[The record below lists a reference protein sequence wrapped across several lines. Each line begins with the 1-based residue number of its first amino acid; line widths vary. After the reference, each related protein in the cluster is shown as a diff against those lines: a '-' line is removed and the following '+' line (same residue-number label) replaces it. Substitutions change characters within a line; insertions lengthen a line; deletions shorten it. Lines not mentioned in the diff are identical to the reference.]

1 MINVCLVSPLPPPI
15 GGIALWTSNIINY
28 QQKDV
33 NFFALN
39 TNVDNHP
46 AKKRTFFDRFVKNGF
61 KMLKI
66 RRQLKRIVKEN
77 KIDCVHICTSGS
89 FGFIRDKYL
98 VSFCKRKNIKVVLH
112 LHFGRMNVVLKDN
125 SWESKMFFKISK
137 MVSRIICMDSNTF
150 KCLSGFESIQNKV
163 LYVPN
168 PIAYK
173 TDFIKQEN
181 KLKKV
186 IYVGWVIKSKGIEE
200 LITSWNIV
208 GNKYKDW
215 SLEIVGA
222 CDKNYKQELDKMI
235 KVSNIDFLGEMQ
247 HDDCL
252 ARICESSILV
262 LPSYTEGF
270 PNVILEAMMSST
282 PIIATKVGEIPSI
295 LSSNSG
301 VVINHHSSEEII
313 KSLENLICN
322 QYLREQ
328 FAINA
333 YRRVNENYTIQK
345 VFSLLL
351 KEWGAK
357 K

>member
-33 NFFALN
+33 NFFVLN

-61 KMLKI
+61 KMLNI
-66 RRQLKRIVKEN
+66 RRQLKRVVKEN

-98 VSFCKRKNIKVVLH
+98 ISFCKKKNIKVVLH
-112 LHFGRMNVVLKDN
+112 LHFGRMNLVLKQN
-125 SWESKMFFKISK
+125 SWESKLFLKVSK
-137 MVSRIICMDSNTF
+137 RVSEIICMDSNTY
-150 KCLSGFESIQNKV
+150 KCLSNNKSIKNKV
-163 LYVPN
+163 VYVPN

-173 TDFIKQEN
+173 TDYIKQEE
-181 KLKKV
+181 KQKKI

-200 LITSWNIV
+200 LITAWNIA

-215 SLEIVGA
+215 SLEIIGA
-222 CDKNYKQELDKMI
+222 CDKNYKQELDRMI
-235 KVSNIDFLGEMQ
+235 KTSNIRFLGEKQ
-247 HDDCL
+247 HNDCL
-252 ARICESSILV
+252 QAIRESSILV

-282 PIIATKVGEIPSI
+282 PIIATNVGEIPSI
-295 LSSNSG
+295 LSCNSG
-301 VVINHHSSEEII
+301 IIINQHSSEEII
-313 KSLENLICN
+313 KSLENLICD

-328 FAINA
+328 LAINA

-351 KEWGAK
+351 KEWETK